1 MPVFALQSDFPF
13 FPDPHQ
19 ADRSGLI
26 AIGGKLE
33 PDWLIEAYTVGIFPW
48 FNNDDPIMWWSPSPR
63 AVVVPGEVKKPKSMN
78 YVFRDNVF
86 ELKID
91 HSFDEVIENCKSVH
105 RKGQD
110 GTWITDD
117 IQNAYIQMFDLGFA
131 HSFETWQNDELVGGL
146 YGLSLGTFF
155 FGESMFSKVSD
166 SSKFAFISMSE
177 ILKINGFSMIDCQI
191 PNPYLE
197 SMGCKKMSRKKYLE
211 LLWKNDISATIT
223 GNWGEKLQLQ

>member
-1 MPVFALQSDFPF
+1 MPVFALQSDLPF

-33 PDWLIEAYTVGIFPW
+33 PDWLIEAYTIGIFPW

-78 YVFRDNVF
+78 YVFRDNIF

-91 HSFDEVIENCKSVH
+91 HSFEEVIKNCKSVP

-110 GTWITDD
+110 GTWITED
-117 IQNAYIQMFDLGFA
+117 IQRAYMQMFELGFA
-131 HSFETWQNDELVGGL
+131 HSFETWQNYELVGGL
-146 YGLSLGTFF
+146 YGISLGTFF

-177 ILKINGFSMIDCQI
+177 ILKKNGFSMIDCQI

-211 LLWKNDISATIT
+211 LLWKNDISVTIK
-223 GNWGEKLQLQ
+223 GNWSEKLQLL